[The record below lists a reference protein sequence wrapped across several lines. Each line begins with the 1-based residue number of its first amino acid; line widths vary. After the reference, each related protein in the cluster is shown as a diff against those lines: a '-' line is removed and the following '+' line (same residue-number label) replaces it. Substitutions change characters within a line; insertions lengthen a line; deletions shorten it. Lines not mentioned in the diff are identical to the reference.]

1 LLNNDWHFRRRTN
14 LKNKWKKDIVLFIAS
29 QTISLLGSSLVQYA
43 IMWHITL
50 NTKSGVMMTVFIICG
65 FLPTFFLSPFA
76 GVWAD
81 RYNRKTIIILADLF
95 IAVTTLFMAIL
106 FKLGYQSMGLLF
118 VMSAFRAIGSGIQ
131 NPAVG
136 AFIPQIVPED
146 KLTKVNGANGSIQAV
161 ITLVSPMVGGALLT
175 MSTLEAI
182 FLIDVF
188 TAAAAVLTL
197 LLFLKVPAHAKA
209 QEVQESSYFKD
220 LHEGIVYIWN
230 HSYVKKYFIFCAVFF
245 FMLAP
250 IAFLTPL
257 QVTRSF
263 GSDVWRLTAIEV
275 AFSIGMILGGIVISS
290 WGGFGNRIYT
300 MALAS
305 FITGICTLALG
316 VIPIFWIYLSIM
328 GIVGTTIPLFNTPS
342 TVLLQ
347 EKVEADFLGRIFGV
361 LNMIASSMMPL
372 GMLVFG
378 PVADVVKI
386 EWLLVGTGFVLFI
399 QGFFLIGSKDLVE
412 AGRAKDKTGV

>member
-1 LLNNDWHFRRRTN
+1 M
-14 LKNKWKKDIVLFIAS
+14 KNKWKKDIVLFIAS

-50 NTKSGVMMTVFIICG
+50 NTKSGVMMTIFIICG

-95 IAVTTLFMAIL
+95 IAVTTLLMALLFM
-106 FKLGYQSMGLLF
+106 LGYQSIVLLF
-118 VMSAFRAIGSGIQ
+118 VMSAFRAIGTGVQ

-161 ITLVSPMVGGALLT
+161 ITLVSPMIGGVLLT

-197 LLFLKVPAHAKA
+197 LLFLKVPAHTKA
-209 QEVQESSYFKD
+209 QKTQESSYFKD

-263 GSDVWRLTAIEV
+263 GSDVWRLTAVEV
-275 AFSIGMILGGIVISS
+275 AFSIGMILGGVVIAS
-290 WGGFGNRIYT
+290 WGGFSNRIYT

-305 FITGICTLALG
+305 FVTGICTLALG
-316 VIPIFWIYLSIM
+316 VVPLFWIYLSIM

-347 EKVEADFLGRIFGV
+347 EKVEADFLGRVFGV

-378 PVADVVKI
+378 PIADAVKI
-386 EWLLVGTGFVLFI
+386 EWMLIGTGFVMFV

>member
-1 LLNNDWHFRRRTN
+1 M
-14 LKNKWKKDIVLFIAS
+14 KNKWKKDIVLFIAS

-361 LNMIASSMMPL
+361 FNMIASSMMPL

>member
-1 LLNNDWHFRRRTN
+1 M
-14 LKNKWKKDIVLFIAS
+14 KNKWKKDIVLFIAS

-50 NTKSGVMMTVFIICG
+50 NTKSGVMMTIFIICG

-81 RYNRKTIIILADLF
+81 RYNRKTIIILADMF
-95 IAVTTLFMAIL
+95 IAVTTLFMALL
-106 FKLGYQSMGLLF
+106 FMLGYQSIVLLF
-118 VMSAFRAIGSGIQ
+118 VMSAFRAVGTGVQ

-161 ITLVSPMVGGALLT
+161 ITLVSPMIGGVLLT

-209 QEVQESSYFKD
+209 QKTQESSYFKD

-378 PVADVVKI
+378 PIADAVKI
-386 EWLLVGTGFVLFI
+386 EWMLIGTGFVMFV

-412 AGRAKDKTGV
+412 AGRAKDKTDV

>member
-1 LLNNDWHFRRRTN
+1 M
-14 LKNKWKKDIVLFIAS
+14 KNKWKKDIVLFIAS

-50 NTKSGVMMTVFIICG
+50 NTKSGVMMTIFIICG

-263 GSDVWRLTAIEV
+263 GSDVWRLTAVEV
-275 AFSIGMILGGIVISS
+275 AFSIGMILGGVVIAS
-290 WGGFGNRIYT
+290 WGGFSNRIYT

-305 FITGICTLALG
+305 FVTGICTLALG
-316 VIPIFWIYLSIM
+316 VVPLFWIYLSIM

-347 EKVEADFLGRIFGV
+347 EKVEADFLGRVFGV

-378 PVADVVKI
+378 PIADAVKI
-386 EWLLVGTGFVLFI
+386 EWMLIGTGFVMFV

>member
-1 LLNNDWHFRRRTN
+1 

>member
-1 LLNNDWHFRRRTN
+1 M
-14 LKNKWKKDIVLFIAS
+14 KNKWKKDIVLFIAS

-50 NTKSGVMMTVFIICG
+50 NTKSGVMMTIFIICG

-95 IAVTTLFMAIL
+95 IAVTTLLMALLFM
-106 FKLGYQSMGLLF
+106 LGYQSIVLLF
-118 VMSAFRAIGSGIQ
+118 VMSAFRAVGTGVQ

-263 GSDVWRLTAIEV
+263 GSDVWRLTAVEV
-275 AFSIGMILGGIVISS
+275 AFSIGMILGGVVIAS
-290 WGGFGNRIYT
+290 WGGFSNRIYT

-305 FITGICTLALG
+305 FVTGICTLALG
-316 VIPIFWIYLSIM
+316 VVPLFWIYLSIM

-347 EKVEADFLGRIFGV
+347 EKVEADFLGRVFGV

-378 PVADVVKI
+378 PIADAVKI
-386 EWLLVGTGFVLFI
+386 EWMLIGTGFVMFV

>member
-1 LLNNDWHFRRRTN
+1 M
-14 LKNKWKKDIVLFIAS
+14 KNKWKKDIVLFIAS

-50 NTKSGVMMTVFIICG
+50 NTKSGVMMTIFIICG

-118 VMSAFRAIGSGIQ
+118 VMSAFRAIGSGVQ
-131 NPAVG
+131 NPAIG

-161 ITLVSPMVGGALLT
+161 ITLVSPMVGGVLLT

-188 TAAAAVLTL
+188 TAAVAVLTL
-197 LLFLKVPAHAKA
+197 LLFLKVPAHSKA
-209 QEVQESSYFKD
+209 QKVQESSYFKD

-230 HSYVKKYFIFCAVFF
+230 HSYVKKYFIFCTFF
-245 FMLAP
+245 FFLLAP

-275 AFSIGMILGGIVISS
+275 AFSIGMILGGIVIAS
-290 WGGFGNRIYT
+290 WGGFSNRIYT

-316 VIPIFWIYLSIM
+316 VVPLFWVYLSIM

-378 PVADVVKI
+378 PIADMLKI
-386 EWLLVGTGFVLFI
+386 EWLLIGTGFVMFV
-399 QGFFLIGSKDLVE
+399 QGFFLIGDKDLVE
-412 AGRAKDKTGV
+412 AGRAKNKTGV

>member
-1 LLNNDWHFRRRTN
+1 M
-14 LKNKWKKDIVLFIAS
+14 KNKWKKDIVLFIAS

-50 NTKSGVMMTVFIICG
+50 NTKSGVMMTIFIICG

-81 RYNRKTIIILADLF
+81 RYNRKTIIILADMF
-95 IAVTTLFMAIL
+95 IAITTLFMALL
-106 FKLGYQSMGLLF
+106 FMLGYQSIVLLF
-118 VMSAFRAIGSGIQ
+118 VMSAFRAVGTGVQ

-146 KLTKVNGANGSIQAV
+146 RLTKVNGANGSIQAV
-161 ITLVSPMVGGALLT
+161 ITLVSPMIGGVLLT

-197 LLFLKVPAHAKA
+197 LLFLKVPAHTKA
-209 QEVQESSYFKD
+209 QKTQESSYFKD

-263 GSDVWRLTAIEV
+263 GSDVWRLTAVEV
-275 AFSIGMILGGIVISS
+275 AFSIGMILGGVVIAS
-290 WGGFGNRIYT
+290 WGGFSNRIYT

-305 FITGICTLALG
+305 FVTGICTLALG
-316 VIPIFWIYLSIM
+316 VVPLFWIYLSIM

-347 EKVEADFLGRIFGV
+347 EKVEADFLGRVFGV

-378 PVADVVKI
+378 PIADAVKI
-386 EWLLVGTGFVLFI
+386 EWMLIGTGFVMFV

>member
-386 EWLLVGTGFVLFI
+386 EWLLFGTGFVLFI